1 MNNAN
6 PADVTAADS
15 PSFKYKSNFFKA
27 LEAAENG
34 VFKNGKI
41 AVPLKNLSN
50 FCRTSEMPLINCKI
64 NLKLNWAKDCV
75 MSTIVNTTFKI
86 TNTKLYAPIVTLS
99 SKDNIKLAKQLNEG
113 FKKSVYWNE
122 YIKKIWTKSLDNNT
136 YTRFLFAPSI
146 QGVRRLFVL
155 AFNNTSVNVLDN
167 LINNVNNKVERNSHT
182 KYFLPR
188 VNIGDYNVV
197 IFKKMKLKSTMKLE

>member
-27 LEAAENG
+27 REAAENG

-86 TNTKLYAPIVTLS
+86 TNTKLYVPIVTLS

-113 FKKSVYWNE
+113 FK
-122 YIKKIWTKSLDNNT
+122 SL
-136 YTRFLFAPSI
+136 F
-146 QGVRRLFVL
+146 
-155 AFNNTSVNVLDN
+155 
-167 LINNVNNKVERNSHT
+167 
-182 KYFLPR
+182 
-188 VNIGDYNVV
+188 IGMNA
-197 IFKKMKLKSTMKLE
+197 

>member
-1 MNNAN
+1 
-6 PADVTAADS
+6 
-15 PSFKYKSNFFKA
+15 
-27 LEAAENG
+27 
-34 VFKNGKI
+34 
-41 AVPLKNLSN
+41 
-50 FCRTSEMPLINCKI
+50 
-64 NLKLNWAKDCV
+64 

-86 TNTKLYAPIVTLS
+86 TNTKLYVPIVTLS

-122 YIKKIWTKSLDNNT
+122 YIKKIWTKSLDTNT

-146 QGVRRLFVL
+146 QGVKRLFVL
-155 AFNNTSVNVLDN
+155 AFNKTSVNVLDN